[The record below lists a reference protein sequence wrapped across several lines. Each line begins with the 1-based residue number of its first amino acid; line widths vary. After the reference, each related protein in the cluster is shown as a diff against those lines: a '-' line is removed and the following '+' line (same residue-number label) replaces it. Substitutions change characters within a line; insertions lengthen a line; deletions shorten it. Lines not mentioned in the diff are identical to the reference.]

1 MFLIALAALAAP
13 LQSNPVSCPVMGG
26 PIDPKG
32 VTAEYRGVRYQFCC
46 DGCDTQFAKSPEK
59 YIADQAKKGLT
70 TGVFLYDPVSRLR
83 VEPERAI
90 PGFSDYRGTRY
101 NFLTAE
107 DKALFDKDPKKY
119 ATTPSKEALFCPV
132 TPEPI
137 PSYGKASGYADYQGT
152 RYYFCCAGCE
162 TPFGKD
168 PAKYA
173 PNSAKFVQ
181 KPSVLFPDRKPTDP
195 NAVPATYLC
204 THCGWPITV
213 KTKEE
218 LAKPCAICK
227 CGKTN
232 GGCRPGGN

>member
-107 DKALFDKDPKKY
+107 DTEGNSVITYNPNVATALKA
-119 ATTPSKEALFCPV
+119 A
-132 TPEPI
+132 
-137 PSYGKASGYADYQGT
+137 
-152 RYYFCCAGCE
+152 RAG
-162 TPFGKD
+162 G
-168 PAKYA
+168 
-173 PNSAKFVQ
+173 
-181 KPSVLFPDRKPTDP
+181 VL
-195 NAVPATYLC
+195 
-204 THCGWPITV
+204 
-213 KTKEE
+213 E
-218 LAKPCAICK
+218 
-227 CGKTN
+227 
-232 GGCRPGGN
+232 